1 MTLQEALQNI
11 GKAVRYTAEASE
23 VIPKR
28 GLGTIVSVNSSVVIV
43 QWDKLRNACY
53 PETIETEGGISA

>member
-1 MTLQEALQNI
+1 MTLQQAIECI
-11 GKAVRYTAEASE
+11 GKKVRYTAEASE

-28 GLGTIVSVNSSVVIV
+28 GAGTIVSVNSSVIIV

-53 PETIETEGGISA
+53 PEHIEIVGIYI